1 MWKYNYTDELDELYH
16 HGVKGQRWG
25 FRRYQNKDG
34 SLTPAGRRR
43 ANKLKEQYEKI
54 TGKPLK
60 KKPIKAVK
68 PTNQDQNKNEPKK
81 IKDMSDN
88 ELRDKYNRLNME
100 KQVMQLESDLAPA
113 GKKVMNRIKRDVIA
127 PAMIDAGRRV
137 LTNVLN
143 DLGKEATKG
152 MKPKDSLADL
162 KKEVDE
168 LELKKRKKKAEDY
181 LSGKTNK

>member
-1 MWKYNYTDELDELYH
+1 MWKYNYTDELYH
-16 HGVKGQRWG
+16 WGVPGMRWG
-25 FRRYQNKDG
+25 VRRYQNKDG

-43 ANKLKEQYEKI
+43 ANKLKSQYEKI
-54 TGKPLK
+54 TGRPLK
-60 KKPIKAVK
+60 QKPIKPAK
-68 PTNQDQNKNEPKK
+68 STNQNQNKNESKK
-81 IKDMSDN
+81 VKDMSDT
-88 ELRDKYNRLNME
+88 ELRDRYNRLNME
-100 KQVMQLESDLAPA
+100 KQVEQLENDLAPA
-113 GKKVMNRIKRDVIA
+113 GKKVMNRIKKDVIA

-168 LELKKRKKKAEDY
+168 LELRKRKKKAEDY